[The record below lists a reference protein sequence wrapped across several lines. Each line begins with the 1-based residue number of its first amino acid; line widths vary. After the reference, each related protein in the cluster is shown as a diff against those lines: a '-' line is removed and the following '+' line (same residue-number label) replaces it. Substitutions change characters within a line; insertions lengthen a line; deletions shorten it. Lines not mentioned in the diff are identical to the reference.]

1 MNKIMSSMT
10 RNAGL
15 HQSSL

>member
-1 MNKIMSSMT
+1 MNKIMRSMT

-15 HQSSL
+15 HQSNL